1 MIRSA
6 RKLYTRQTEERNGMT
21 MRDTSTLYPTF
32 HQFNVFHLQ
41 TTSTSTSTAKC
52 NLISAILLVSQYAKG
67 ITYSKRKHKQIRT
80 IINQSNQSLN
90 QFYSRQ
96 AALSVNTLER
106 QRGTYTRQR
115 DRCEQDNN
123 NYDGKQQTEEQ
134 YKPTCTRD
142 DTA

>member
-1 MIRSA
+1 MA
-6 RKLYTRQTEERNGMT
+6 
-21 MRDTSTLYPTF
+21 MRDTSTLSPTF

-41 TTSTSTSTAKC
+41 TTSTSTAKC

-67 ITYSKRKHKQIRT
+67 IAYSKRKHKQIRT

-106 QRGTYTRQR
+106 QRGT
-115 DRCEQDNN
+115 
-123 NYDGKQQTEEQ
+123 
-134 YKPTCTRD
+134 
-142 DTA
+142 